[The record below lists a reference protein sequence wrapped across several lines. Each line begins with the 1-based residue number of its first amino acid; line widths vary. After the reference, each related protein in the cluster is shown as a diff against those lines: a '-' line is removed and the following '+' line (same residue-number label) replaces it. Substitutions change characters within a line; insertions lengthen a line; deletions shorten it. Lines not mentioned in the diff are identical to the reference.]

1 MAKPTEDRFNN
12 FATVY
17 DLKQFLLAKK
27 SRLEKDISERTFS
40 DDKTNVAKGF
50 IRKIDEILR
59 TEYFKATNYNTKIY
73 ELMRVLKDDDVI
85 FQKKIGDLEK
95 KITELEDRMK
105 NLEAD
110 NADSGYVIPGESEDY
125 NNAIEM
131 KKREIF
137 WRVEG
142 LREELNAYKYR
153 LELCRKLKGIMCR
166 PDGFFAS
173 VYK

>member
-1 MAKPTEDRFNN
+1 MAKTPEERFNN

-17 DLKQFLLAKK
+17 DLKQFLLGKK
-27 SRLEKDISERTFS
+27 SRLEREISERLFS

-50 IRKIDEILR
+50 VKRIEEILR
-59 TEYFKATNYNTKIY
+59 TEYFKATNYNMKIY

-95 KITELEDRMK
+95 KIAELENRTE
-105 NLEAD
+105 NLEVND
-110 NADSGYVIPGESEDY
+110 ADSGYVIPGEAEDY
-125 NNAIEM
+125 KNAIEM

-166 PDGFFAS
+166 PDGYFAS
-173 VYK
+173 IYK

>member
-27 SRLEKDISERTFS
+27 SRLEREISERMFS
-40 DDKTNVAKGF
+40 DDKTIVAKGF

-59 TEYFKATNYNTKIY
+59 TEYFNATNYDIKIY

-95 KITELEDRMK
+95 KITELKNRME
-105 NLEAD
+105 NLEVD
-110 NADSGYVIPGESEDY
+110 TADS
-125 NNAIEM
+125 
-131 KKREIF
+131 
-137 WRVEG
+137 
-142 LREELNAYKYR
+142 
-153 LELCRKLKGIMCR
+153 
-166 PDGFFAS
+166 
-173 VYK
+173 